1 MDSLIVLLEGLP
13 KDFFWIITFFCR
25 EGHLLSSLD
34 SEGNIQ
40 FPLPKSGSL
49 HCLCVFCAMFIHSV
63 FIYSVR
69 MKLSRVF
76 LWYSLDQLLLCCFL
90 FCVFL
95 FLQVCIPLHP
105 ATSDLAQLSNC
116 NSLEVKR
123 RRKTNRIRRDNRIL
137 CKRKSNMSWRAEFT
151 TELWGSD
158 IKKIS
163 EKNQ

>member
-1 MDSLIVLLEGLP
+1 MLEGLP

-40 FPLPKSGSL
+40 FPLPKSRSL

-69 MKLSRVF
+69 IKLSRVF

-105 ATSDLAQLSNC
+105 IWPNYQILIPERSK
-116 NSLEVKR
+116 EGER
-123 RRKTNRIRRDNRIL
+123 RI
-137 CKRKSNMSWRAEFT
+137 EFD
-151 TELWGSD
+151 EIIEYYAKENQICPGKQKLWSSD